1 MLIPGLSLLQTYF
14 VIGFSLGMGLT
25 LLSLGLIAL
34 IRSS

>member
-14 VIGFSLGMGLT
+14 VIGFGLGVVLT

-34 IRSS
+34 VRSS